1 MTKTYASPTLTPSGH
16 AVQETRNDKDVGSE
30 PQNIPLTAGR
40 VGFYL

>member
-1 MTKTYASPTLTPSGH
+1 MRKTYAAPTLVSSGH
-16 AVQETRNDKDVGSE
+16 AVNETRNDKDVGSE